1 MNHNHIQ
8 ECLGNSTS
16 ATISNEE
23 ISNIITNT
31 NTLASRL
38 IELNI
43 SGNLADVTAMGWE
56 TFSTALNNP
65 NSVLRVFVPR
75 HYPINDHAIIY
86 FADLMLANNSISMLK
101 RLISAASGC
110 YLHLHR
116 MAGFL
121 GCCTQFQSI
130 VEAESE

>member
-1 MNHNHIQ
+1 MDHIQ

-16 ATISNEE
+16 TTISNEE
-23 ISNIITNT
+23 ISNTITNT
-31 NTLASRL
+31 LTSRL
-38 IELNI
+38 IELNT
-43 SGNLADVTAMGWE
+43 SGNLADVTTMGWE
-56 TFSTALNNP
+56 AFSTALNNP

-75 HYPINDHAIIY
+75 HNPINDHAIIY

-101 RLISAASGC
+101 RLISVAGEC
-110 YLHLHR
+110 YIHLHR

-121 GCCTQFQSI
+121 GCCTQLQSI